1 VQTRS
6 RRAGY
11 REGSCGPDE
20 ELDPPAVR
28 GKKAVREAVARAGE
42 DVLHDKDVKDT
53 TAKKQPR
60 ASRPIR
66 RVAAILTILLAG
78 LRPAPSAQG
87 LANKAG
93 SVKFAVIGDNG
104 TGERAQYE
112 LARQMDAFHATFAF
126 ETVIM
131 LGDNLYGSQKPADF
145 VRKFEQPY
153 KNLLSAGVR
162 FYASLGNHD
171 NQANRFYRPF
181 NMGGERYYTYA
192 RKNVRFF
199 VLDSDLMDRDQVAWI
214 ESALK
219 SSQDEWKICYFHH
232 PLYSDGRT
240 HGSQVDLRV
249 LLEPLF
255 VTYGVNVVFSGH
267 DHVYERIKPQKGI
280 YYFVSGAGGELRAG
294 DVKRSELT
302 AAAFDQDQ
310 SFMLVEIDGRDL
322 WFEAVSRTGTIVDS
336 GAIHR

>member
-1 VQTRS
+1 MVH
-6 RRAGY
+6 G
-11 REGSCGPDE
+11 
-20 ELDPPAVR
+20 
-28 GKKAVREAVARAGE
+28 VREAPWGNSS
-42 DVLHDKDVKDT
+42 VKE
-53 TAKKQPR
+53 QPR
-60 ASRPIR
+60 ASRRIGR
-66 RVAAILTILLAG
+66 AAAILAILIAG
-78 LRPAPSAQG
+78 LRPAPAAQG
-87 LANKAG
+87 LANRPG

-112 LARQMDAFHATFAF
+112 VARQMDAFHALFAF

-131 LGDNLYGSQKPADF
+131 LGDNLYGSQRPADF
-145 VRKFEQPY
+145 VRKFEEPY

-171 NQANRFYRPF
+171 NQANRFYQPF

-192 RKNVRFF
+192 KKNVRFF
-199 VLDSDLMDRDQVAWI
+199 VLDSDLMDREQLAWI

-255 VTYGVNVVFSGH
+255 VTNGVKVVFSGH

-280 YYFVSGAGGELRAG
+280 YYFVSGAAGQLRAG

-310 SFMLVEIDGRDL
+310 SFMLVEIDGGDL
-322 WFEAVSRTGTIVDS
+322 WFEAVSRSGTIVDS
-336 GAIHR
+336 GTIHR